1 MNKFAL
7 LAMFLIFTLITS
19 GCSKLT
25 SSSGDEFVGWWTMER
40 VRGPEFPKG
49 FKHYATEH
57 IIHDHDNVFIIKSYS
72 SLDARPYSEQAYE
85 LVDKNLVANMGFA
98 TSTFTKVNGDKL
110 NSDGKMY
117 VRSTQEEIDNT
128 LNKTKP

>member
-1 MNKFAL
+1 MKKFAL

-19 GCSKLT
+19 GCSKLS
-25 SSSGDEFVGWWTMER
+25 SSSGDEFVGWWTNEIMR
-40 VRGPEFPKG
+40 NPELKKMMP
-49 FKHYATEH
+49 YAWLEV
-57 IIHDHDNVFIIKSYS
+57 IHDHDNIFIIKSYREYELTS
-72 SLDARPYSEQAYE
+72 QQAYE
-85 LVDKNLVANMGFA
+85 LVDKKLVANMGFA

-110 NSDGKMY
+110 NGDGKMY